1 MPLLDEIR
9 LSFRILLHD
18 HNLEVRTTD
27 VKTERFEVTVLS
39 ESLMSDVACS
49 RRVLNPS
56 TTLVG
61 TQDCNDIDVSLELES
76 GTLSA

>member
-56 TTLVG
+56 TTLV
-61 TQDCNDIDVSLELES
+61 QDCNDIDVSLELES